1 MALGTAFVPKAD
13 VQVFMP
19 AKWTGK
25 VNDFY
30 RDELKAGA
38 FFQDWS
44 SDVAD
49 GAEIVY
55 RPNIT
60 QMTAEAKTLGS
71 QVVLKT
77 NTETAI
83 TLTINVHSHTAFI
96 IEDVLKSKIGKS
108 YGAQEVYAKN
118 AGYSVGAALED
129 AILLLFNGF
138 SQIVG
143 TSALALNDSNIRR
156 AIEYL
161 DVANVPQEDRA
172 FFLHPHVIWS
182 QLMGISTFQLQTN
195 TAGAD
200 PVLKGRIGSL
210 YGIPVVST
218 SRLSVTLGHRNGA
231 LAGKDAIA
239 YATANLAGMGD
250 NNNTVNKVRIQ
261 TDYLLEYLGDL
272 VVADL
277 MYGVIEN
284 RDTSGVW
291 IKAKSS

>member
-1 MALGTAFVPKAD
+1 MGLGTSFVPKAD

-30 RDELKAGA
+30 RAQLKAGA
-38 FFQDWS
+38 FFEDWS
-44 SDVAD
+44 EDVGD

-83 TLTINVHSHTAFI
+83 TLTINTHSHTAFI

-129 AILLLFNGF
+129 AIIALFNGF
-138 SQIVG
+138 AQIVG
-143 TSALALNDSNIRR
+143 TSALDLNDSNIRL
-156 AIEYL
+156 AIEKL
-161 DVANVPQEDRA
+161 DIANVPAEDRA

-182 QLMGISTFQLQTN
+182 QVMGLTTFQLAVN

-200 PVLKGRIGSL
+200 PVLKGQVGKL
-210 YGIPVVST
+210 YGIPVIST
-218 SRLSVTLGHRNGA
+218 SRLGVTLGHRNGA
-231 LAGKDAIA
+231 LAHKSAIA
-239 YATANLAGMGD
+239 FATANLAGMGAGSI
-250 NNNTVNKVRIQ
+250 VNKVRIQ
-261 TDYLLEYLGDL
+261 VDYLLEYLGDL
-272 VVADL
+272 VVADM

>member
-1 MALGTAFVPKAD
+1 MALGTNFVPKAD

-19 AKWTGK
+19 KIWVGK

-30 RDELKAGA
+30 RAKLKAGA
-38 FFQDWS
+38 FFEDWS
-44 SDVAD
+44 DGVA
-49 GAEIVY
+49 GGGEIITV
-55 RPNIT
+55 PKIT

-77 NTETAI
+77 NTETAVD
-83 TLTINVHSHTAFI
+83 LTINVHSHTAFI
-96 IEDVLKSKIGKS
+96 IEDVLKSKIKDS
-108 YGAQEVYAKN
+108 YRAQEVYAKN

-129 AILLLFNGF
+129 AIILLFNGF

-161 DVANVPQEDRA
+161 DTADVPEEDRA

-182 QLMGISTFQLQTN
+182 QLQGIDRFTLLVNTN
-195 TAGAD
+195 GAD
-200 PVLKGRIGSL
+200 PVLKGQVGHL
-210 YGIPVVST
+210 YGIPVIST
-218 SRLSVTLGHRNGA
+218 SRLTVTLGHRNGA
-231 LAGKDAIA
+231 LAHKSAIA
-239 YATANLAGMGD
+239 WATAALPGMSG
-250 NNNTVNKVRIQ
+250 VNQVRLQ

-277 MYGVIEN
+277 IYGVIES

-291 IKAKSS
+291 IKCKSN